1 MSTINEI
8 LHTQSTAESRWA
20 RLGPYYAMFPLEF
33 AFETIDEFSKK
44 GDFIID
50 PFAGRFSSIFAGSV
64 TGRKGVG
71 IEINP
76 VGWLY
81 GKAKINPASMNRVL
95 EKLKLI
101 YQKRNN
107 YKRTMENMPQF
118 YRLCFCDEVL
128 KFLLSARRNLQWK
141 EKKIDATLM
150 SIILVYLHGKIEQ
163 SLSNQ
168 MKMTKAMGM
177 NYSINWWKEQNME
190 TPPEI
195 NPYKFLKNRIEW
207 RYEKGLPQ
215 TESETETILGD
226 STKKLLNMAKINQN
240 KFSLLFTSPPYCSVT
255 DYYSDQWLRYW
266 MLGGVGNPLCLRERH
281 KDRFNN
287 KVEYSNLLN
296 SVFKNCSYLMKEKST
311 IYVRTDIRQF
321 TQETTINVLKR
332 NFPDYKMYTFPA
344 NVNKRTQTDV
354 MGNSSLKRGEID
366 IIMQRK

>member
-1 MSTINEI
+1 MSTINDI

-33 AFETIDEFSKK
+33 AFETVEEYSNK

-81 GKAKINPASMNRVL
+81 GKAKIHPASMDQVL
-95 EKLKLI
+95 ERLKYI
-101 YQKRNN
+101 YHKRNN
-107 YKRTMENMPQF
+107 YNKTMEKMPTF
-118 YRLCFCDEVL
+118 YRLCFCDDVL
-128 KFLLSARRNLQWK
+128 KFLFSARKNLLWK
-141 EKKIDATLM
+141 TNKIDATLM
-150 SIILVYLHGKIEQ
+150 SIILVYLHGKIGQ

-177 NYSINWWKEQNME
+177 NYSINWWKKQNME

-207 RYEKGLPQ
+207 RYKKGLPQ
-215 TESETETILGD
+215 TESETKTILGD
-226 STKKLLNMAKINQN
+226 STRILLDMAKTNQN

-266 MLGGVGNPLCLRERH
+266 MLGGAGNPLCLREKH

-296 SVFKNCSYLMKEKST
+296 SVFEKCSYLMKEKST
-311 IYVRTDIRQF
+311 IYIRTDIRQF
-321 TQETTINVLKR
+321 TKDTTINVLKKY
-332 NFPDYKMYTFPA
+332 FPNHKMYIFSA
-344 NVNKRTQTDV
+344 NVNKRTQTDI

>member
-1 MSTINEI
+1 MSTISDI
-8 LHTQSTAESRWA
+8 LHTRSTAESRWA

-33 AFETIDEFSKK
+33 AFDTIEEYSKK
-44 GDFIID
+44 EDFIID

-81 GKAKINPASMNRVL
+81 GKTKIHPASKGQVL
-95 EKLKLI
+95 ERLKII

-107 YKRTMENMPQF
+107 YEKTMENMPLF
-118 YRLCFCDEVL
+118 YRFCFCDDVL

-141 EKKIDATLM
+141 TKKTDATLM
-150 SIILVYLHGKIEQ
+150 SIILVYLHGKIGQ

-177 NYSINWWKEQNME
+177 NYSINWWKKNNMK
-190 TPPEI
+190 TPPDL
-195 NPYKFLKNRIEW
+195 NPYEFLKNKIEW

-215 TESETETILGD
+215 TESETKTILGD
-226 STKKLLNMAKINQN
+226 CTKKLINLKETNQN

-266 MLGGVGNPLCLRERH
+266 MLGGAGNPLCLREKH

-287 KVEYSNLLN
+287 KDEYTNLLN
-296 SVFKNCSYLMKEKST
+296 NVFESCSYLMKQKST

-321 TQETTINVLKR
+321 TLETTIDVLKR
-332 NFPDYKMYTFPA
+332 NFPNHKMRKRPA
-344 NVNKRTQTDV
+344 NVDKRTQTDI
-354 MGNSSLKRGEID
+354 MGNTSLKRGEID